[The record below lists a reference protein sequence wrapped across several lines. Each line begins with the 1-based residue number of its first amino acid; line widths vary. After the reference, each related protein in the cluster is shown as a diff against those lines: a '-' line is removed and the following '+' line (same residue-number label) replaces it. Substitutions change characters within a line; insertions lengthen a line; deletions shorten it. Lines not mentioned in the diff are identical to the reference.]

1 MSFRV
6 SSYATGLSVD
16 MLTVLRRRI
25 VFWDRGSLLMASFND
40 RRHFVRLGLAAGV
53 LCSCLHA
60 SRAAAPRAEDS
71 RPRLAV
77 LVVVDQL
84 RGDYLERWS
93 KLFGE
98 GGFRRLQTEGAWF
111 QDCHY
116 PYASTMT
123 APGHTSIVTGCSP
136 DKHGIVMND
145 WFDRAAGVKVYCTA
159 SDRHKRVPPA
169 NTGQD
174 EKVGLADA
182 QPAVGAMSPERLLSP
197 TLGGALKDATG
208 GRARVVALSYKDRSA
223 ILLGG
228 KRADACY
235 WFDTASGTVITST
248 YYRDRL
254 HGWAEAFNR
263 ERGADRWFGEN
274 WDRFRGDLD
283 YTANSGP
290 DDVDGEGTGIG
301 QGRTFPHLMTGGAKT
316 IGKRYYEAVYSSPLG
331 NELLLDLTLKAI
343 DAERLGTRETP
354 DLLCVSFS
362 SSDIVGHIW
371 GPDSQ
376 EVLDVT
382 LRMDDVL
389 RRLLNHLDAQVGKG
403 RYVIALTADHGVCP
417 LPEVSLVHGEDAGRL
432 SPSLLAGK
440 AEEFV
445 RATFDRNGQKGR
457 WVAGSADPWV
467 YLNQSLIQSRGLRAE
482 EVEDAL
488 VGWLKKQRGV
498 LTAYGRTQLIRGV
511 DKNDLIGEQVRKS
524 FYSDRCGDVVVV
536 TKPHYLMIPF
546 LTGTTH
552 GTPHPYDT
560 HVPLLVYGPGIQSG
574 IRKDSVAPQAIAAI
588 LSHSLGIKPPRDA
601 EARPPEGLFV
611 APAEGRRS
619 TRP

>member
-1 MSFRV
+1 LRA
-6 SSYATGLSVD
+6 SS
-16 MLTVLRRRI
+16 
-25 VFWDRGSLLMASFND
+25 
-40 RRHFVRLGLAAGV
+40 AAQ
-53 LCSCLHA
+53 L
-60 SRAAAPRAEDS
+60 RAEDA

-77 LVVVDQL
+77 VVVVDQM
-84 RGDYLERWS
+84 RADYVERWS
-93 KLFGE
+93 TLFGE

-123 APGHTSIVTGCSP
+123 APGHASIVTGCSP

-145 WFDRAAGVKVYCTA
+145 WIDRATGAKVYCTG
-159 SDRHKRVPPA
+159 SDRHSRVPPA
-169 NTGQD
+169 RADERAGAVNGQP
-174 EKVGLADA
+174 G
-182 QPAVGAMSPERLLSP
+182 VGAMSPERLLSP
-197 TLGGALKDATG
+197 TLGEALKDATG
-208 GRARVVALSYKDRSA
+208 GKARVVSLSYKDRSA

-235 WFDTASGTVITST
+235 WFDTGSGTVITSS

-263 ERGADRWFGEN
+263 ESGADRWFGKN
-274 WDRFRGDLD
+274 WDRFRAELD
-283 YTANSGP
+283 YTAYSGP

-301 QGRTFPHLMTGGAKT
+301 QGRTFPHAMTGGATT
-316 IGKRYYEAVYSSPLG
+316 IGKRYFEAVYSSPFG

-343 DAERLGTRETP
+343 DAERLGAGEVP

-389 RRLLNHLDAQVGKG
+389 RRLLNHLDAKVGKG

-417 LPEVSLVHGEDAGRL
+417 LPEVSLAQKKDAGRL

-440 AEEFV
+440 AEEFL
-445 RATFDRNGQKGR
+445 RATFDKDGEKGR
-457 WVAGSADPWV
+457 WVVGSADPWV
-467 YLNQSLIQSRGLRAE
+467 YLNRMIQNRGLRPA

-488 VGWLKKQRGV
+488 VGWLKKQKGV
-498 LTAYGRTQLIRGV
+498 LTAYGRTQLLGGL
-511 DKNDLIGEQVRKS
+511 DTNDRIGQQVRKS
-524 FYSDRCGDVVVV
+524 FRADRCGDVVVV
-536 TKPHYLMIPF
+536 TQPLYLMIPF
-546 LTGTTH
+546 LTGTSH

-560 HVPLLVYGPGIQSG
+560 HVPLLVYGPSIQSG
-574 IRKDSVAPQAIAAI
+574 IRKDLVTPQAVAAI
-588 LSHSLGIKPPRDA
+588 LAHSLGIQPPRDV
-601 EARPPEGLFV
+601 EARVPEGLFTRS
-611 APAEGRRS
+611 AAGRRS
-619 TRP
+619 TTP